1 MLVEESSR
9 SQLYGRPAPEFG
21 SLERKGVTWQRGLL
35 LLPTRNLKLRPVKS
49 DYVDSFVF
57 ICFGCC
63 FWERERQR
71 RADNAKESTHSY
83 LRHFDVEMEP

>member
-63 FWERERQR
+63 FWERE
-71 RADNAKESTHSY
+71 AKESGQRKRVDSF
-83 LRHFDVEMEP
+83 LLASF